1 MSLQIHIGILTDEM
15 VWMKQIL
22 HLFQNNLGMAI
33 INEWSRVASFGAGG
47 WVHKA
52 FISLNFCKCMKL
64 FTTQE
69 FFKKAEANK

>member
-1 MSLQIHIGILTDEM
+1 
-15 VWMKQIL
+15 
-22 HLFQNNLGMAI
+22 MAI
-33 INEWSRVASFGAGG
+33 INEWSKVASFGAGG